1 MTLVRLPDIVYP
13 MTQVNKV
20 NEIVDVLNESLNFY
34 YTEENPALTPEN
46 GDCTWTVTHNLG
58 TTNVTYS
65 IYQDSVPIMAE
76 VQVLSANTLTV
87 KINSLLPVSEGTYK
101 IVVMG
106 GGSTEGDPG
115 SVEVE
120 PINVIPSKIAQT
132 IVAPFG
138 TLGYNPV
145 NVSAVTASIDNNI
158 KPDNIRKNVN
168 ILGVTGTL
176 ESTADPV
183 RYYKVIVIDYDGT
196 VLKEDL
202 LTTGDTFT
210 LPTTNPSHERLV
222 FQEWS
227 SPVEITNNTIT
238 VGNSD
243 IVIGAVYTTVSGL
256 TEVDVEV
263 NDYTGLSIAF
273 NMNGTKDW
281 GDGSSDSTFE
291 HTYAN
296 AGNYTITCDGTSFST
311 SGNGWFHNGN
321 SCVKRVHVANVETIR
336 NDCCNGL
343 KALEVATF
351 SKGATSV
358 PYYCFNGCSSLRAFT
373 SPSTV
378 VEIGTLAFNECTS
391 IKFVSI
397 PYGVTSIGARQTFM
411 NCYSLRNLTI
421 PRTAIFVSPSGHS
434 SAGMFWNCRSLE
446 SLTIP
451 STVAVVPSYALKYCY
466 SLKYLEVEK
475 GVQLNEYVCDRCHA
489 LEYANI
495 LIDGSIPNNAFSE
508 CISLRKVKLSEG
520 LTSIGNY
527 AFAGCTSLEGMSLP
541 STITEIGGN
550 AFEGCSSFYYIN
562 FPEGLTSIGGWSF
575 KGCKLNS
582 VNLPSTLTASIQDRT
597 FSDCRSLVDVVL
609 NNNTS
614 INGRAFEG
622 CYAIKNLELAEG
634 LTSIGD
640 TAFRESYA
648 LQKITLPTTLQSIGY
663 STFGNCYAIEE
674 LDFTETSLTSIGS
687 AAFQNCY
694 SLEKVKFPSTITSIG
709 GSAFQNCTSCL
720 EYDFTQC
727 TTIPTLGSKTVF
739 EYNLPLY
746 KIKVPASLYDEW
758 IITGYWADS
767 LIVGHIVAS

>member
-1 MTLVRLPDIVYP
+1 

-132 IVAPFG
+132 IVAPVG

-145 NVSAVTASIDNNI
+145 NVSAVTASIDSNI
-158 KPDNIRKNVN
+158 KAENIKKDVN

-176 ESTADPV
+176 ESATDPV
-183 RYYKVIVIDYDGT
+183 RYYRVVVIDYDGT
-196 VLKEDL
+196 ILKEDL
-202 LTTGDTFT
+202 LTTGETFT
-210 LPTTNPSHERLV
+210 LPETNPSHERLI

-227 SPVEITNNTIT
+227 SPVEIVNNTVT

-243 IVIGAVYTTVSGL
+243 IVIGAVYTTASGL
-256 TEVDVEV
+256 TEVDIEL
-263 NDYTGLSIAF
+263 NDTTGLSITF

-281 GDGSSDSTFE
+281 GDGTVDTTKT
-291 HTYAN
+291 HTYAEI
-296 AGNYTITCDGTSFST
+296 GNYTITCDGTAFT
-311 SGNGWFHNGN
+311 EYYGFENTNYT
-321 SCVKRVHVANVETIR
+321 VKNIHFANIGTLK
-336 NDCCNGL
+336 DYCCNNL
-343 KALEVATF
+343 KALSTVTIPKDTTINE
-351 SKGATSV
+351 
-358 PYYCFNGCSSLRAFT
+358 CFNGCSSLKAIVI
-373 SPSTV
+373 PSSV
-378 VEIGTLAFNECTS
+378 ASS
-391 IKFVSI
+391 IKNFCFLNCSSLEYAVI

-421 PRTAIFVSPSGHS
+421 PRTAIFVSPSGS
-434 SAGMFWNCRSLE
+434 SSDGMFWNCRSLE

-495 LIDGSIPNNAFSE
+495 LIDGSIPNNAFE
-508 CISLRKVKLSEG
+508 GCISLRKVKLSEG

-527 AFAGCTSLEGMSLP
+527 AFLGCTSLEGMSLP
-541 STITEIGGN
+541 STITGIGEN

-634 LTSIGD
+634 LTDIGD
-640 TAFRESYA
+640 SAFSDSYA

-663 STFGNCYAIEE
+663 SAFQNCYAIEE
-674 LDFTETSLTSIGS
+674 LDFTETSLTSIGA

-709 GSAFQNCTSCL
+709 GSAFQNCTSCV
-720 EYDFTQC
+720 EYDFTEC
-727 TTIPTLGSKTVF
+727 TSIPTLGYQNVF
-739 EYNLPLY
+739 EHNLPLY
-746 KIKVPASLYDEW
+746 KIKVPASLYEDW
-758 IITGYWADS
+758 KAADKWS
-767 LIVGHIVAS
+767 DSRIVNHIVAA

>member
-1 MTLVRLPDIVYP
+1 MTVLKLPDIVYP
-13 MTQVNKV
+13 IAQVNKI
-20 NEIVDVLNESLNFY
+20 NEIVDNLNQDLNFY
-34 YTEENPALTPEN
+34 YTEENPVLTPVE
-46 GDCTWTVTHNLG
+46 GDCIWTVNHNLG

-65 IYQDSVPIMAE
+65 IYQGSEPVMAE
-76 VQVLSANTLTV
+76 VQVTSASTLTV
-87 KINSLLPVSEGTYK
+87 KINSLLSVAEGTYK
-101 IVVMG
+101 IVVIG
-106 GGSTEGDPG
+106 SGSTVGDPG
-115 SVEVE
+115 SVD
-120 PINVIPSKIAQT
+120 IDSLNVTPTKTAQT
-132 IVAPFG
+132 ITAPFG

-145 NVSAVTASIDNNI
+145 NVAAVTASVDNNI
-158 KPDNIRKNVN
+158 IPNNIRKNVN

-176 ESTADPV
+176 ESATDPV

-196 VLKEDL
+196 ILKEDS

-210 LPTTNPSHERLV
+210 LPTNPSHERLI

-227 SPVEITNNTIT
+227 SPVGITNNTIT

-243 IVIGAVYTTVSGL
+243 IVIGAVYTTASGL

-263 NDYTGLSIAF
+263 NNYTGLSIAF

-296 AGNYTITCDGTSFST
+296 AGSYTITCDGTSFST

-321 SCVKRVHVANVETIR
+321 SCVKRIHVANVETIR
-336 NDCCNGL
+336 DWCCNGL

-358 PYYCFNGCSSLRAFT
+358 SWGCFDGCSSLRAFT

-378 VEIGTLAFNECTS
+378 TEIKTIAFNGCTS

-397 PYGVTSIGARQTFM
+397 PYGVTSIGANQTFT

-421 PRTAIFVSPSGHS
+421 PRTAIFVSLYGS
-434 SAGMFWNCRSLE
+434 SSEGMFLNCRSLE

-451 STVAVVPSYALKYCY
+451 STVAEVPSYALKDCY

-475 GVQLNEYVCDRCHA
+475 GVRLNECVCDRCHA

-495 LIDGSIPNNAFSE
+495 LIDGSIPNNAFNE

-527 AFAGCTSLEGMSLP
+527 AFVGCTSLEGMSLP

-562 FPEGLTSIGGWSF
+562 FPEGLTSIGGWAF

-597 FSDCRSLVDVVL
+597 FCDCRSLVDVVL

-622 CYAIKNLELAEG
+622 CYAIKSLELAEG

-648 LQKITLPTTLQSIGY
+648 LQKITLPTTLQSIGWGA
-663 STFGNCYAIEE
+663 FGECYALEE
-674 LDFTETSLTSIGS
+674 LDFTETSLTSVGG

-709 GSAFQNCTSCL
+709 SQAFQNCTSCL
-720 EYDFTQC
+720 EYDFTEC
-727 TTIPTLGSKTVF
+727 TSIPTLGYQNVF
-739 EYNLPLY
+739 EYNSPLY
-746 KIKVPASLYDEW
+746 KIKVPASLYEDW
-758 IITGYWADS
+758 KAADKWS
-767 LIVGHIVAS
+767 DSSIVNHIVAS